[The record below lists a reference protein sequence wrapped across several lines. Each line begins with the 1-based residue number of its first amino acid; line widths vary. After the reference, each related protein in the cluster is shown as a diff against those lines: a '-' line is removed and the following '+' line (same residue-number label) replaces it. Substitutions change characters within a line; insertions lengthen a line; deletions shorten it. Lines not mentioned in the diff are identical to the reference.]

1 MNTILRSTTLFLP
14 QIFTTKKMIVLED
27 IYQES
32 LDAPK
37 AIQVLGIGLVSMTKN
52 RDNIVFNKGI
62 SLSLM
67 KDLIKLYRPEIL
79 NKKEGKIID
88 LLGIFTVYIHFYT
101 LENEIISIFYI
112 NEKDRLV
119 NYEDLCSLS
128 RLLVKT
134 HSSNVSISKVSQI
147 CNKAIPSIKGLSAL
161 FVINTTGHTLFTKIR
176 NDKIKLSENYIQIGG
191 FLSAILTFSNEVI
204 GKNSGESLQ
213 AINFENQQFLITVK
227 EGIIFAYLVEQ
238 TNNLEIIE
246 RYMDL
251 LKEEFFDLY
260 CDCLKDFNGE
270 VYQFRSFEPVVEK
283 YFSI

>member
-1 MNTILRSTTLFLP
+1 MIDDPLFLP
-14 QIFTTKKMIVLED
+14 QIFTTKKLRKMIVLED
-27 IYQES
+27 IYQKS
-32 LDAPK
+32 LAAPK
-37 AIQVLGIGLVSMTKN
+37 AIQVLGMGLVSMTKN
-52 RDNIVFNKGI
+52 RSNIVFNKGI
-62 SLSLM
+62 SHSLM

-79 NKKEGKIID
+79 NKKEGKMID
-88 LLGIFTVYIHFYT
+88 LLGIFTVYVHFYT
-101 LENEIISIFYI
+101 LGNERISIFYI

-134 HSSNVSISKVSQI
+134 YCSNASISKISQI

-176 NDKIKLSENYIQIGG
+176 NDKTKLSENYIQIGG
-191 FLSAILTFSNEVI
+191 FLSAILMFSNEVI

-213 AINFENQQFLITVK
+213 AINFENQKFLITVK

-238 TNNLEIIE
+238 TNNSEIIE

-260 CDCLKDFNGE
+260 SDSLKDFNGE
-270 VYQFRSFEPVVEK
+270 VYQFHSFEPVVEK

>member
-1 MNTILRSTTLFLP
+1 
-14 QIFTTKKMIVLED
+14 MIVLED

-32 LDAPK
+32 LDSPK
-37 AIQVLGIGLVSMTKN
+37 AIQVLGIGLVSMTKS

-62 SLSLM
+62 SRSLM

-79 NKKEGKIID
+79 NKKEGKMID
-88 LLGIFTVYIHFYT
+88 LLGIFTVYVHFYT
-101 LENEIISIFYI
+101 LGNERFSIFYV
-112 NEKDRLV
+112 NEKDRFV

-134 HSSNVSISKVSQI
+134 YSSNVSISKISQI

-161 FVINTTGHTLFTKIR
+161 FIINTTGHTLFTKIR
-176 NDKIKLSENYIQIGG
+176 SDKAKLAENYIQIGG
-191 FLSAILTFSNEVI
+191 FLSAILMFSNEVI

-213 AINFENQQFLITVK
+213 AINFENQKFLITVK
-227 EGIIFAYLVEQ
+227 DGIIFAYLVEQ
-238 TNNLEIIE
+238 TNNSDIIE
-246 RYMDL
+246 RSMDL

-260 CDCLKDFNGE
+260 CDCLKNFNGE
-270 VYQFRSFEPVVEK
+270 INQFNTFEPVVEK

>member
-1 MNTILRSTTLFLP
+1 MIDEPLFLP
-14 QIFTTKKMIVLED
+14 QIFTIKKLRKMIVLED

-32 LDAPK
+32 LAAPK
-37 AIQVLGIGLVSMTKN
+37 AIQVLGMGLVSMTKN
-52 RDNIVFNKGI
+52 RSNIVFNKGI
-62 SLSLM
+62 SRSLM

-79 NKKEGKIID
+79 NKKEGKMID

-101 LENEIISIFYI
+101 LGNERISIFYI

-134 HSSNVSISKVSQI
+134 YCSNVSISKISQI

-176 NDKIKLSENYIQIGG
+176 NDKTKLSENYIQIGG
-191 FLSAILTFSNEVI
+191 FLSAILMFSNEVI

-213 AINFENQQFLITVK
+213 AINFENQKFLITVK

-238 TNNLEIIE
+238 TNNSEIIE

-260 CDCLKDFNGE
+260 SDCLKDFNGE
-270 VYQFRSFEPVVEK
+270 VYQFHTFEPVVEK

>member
-1 MNTILRSTTLFLP
+1 
-14 QIFTTKKMIVLED
+14 MIVLED

-37 AIQVLGIGLVSMTKN
+37 AIQVLGIGLVSMTEN
-52 RDNIVFNKGI
+52 RYNIVFNKGI
-62 SLSLM
+62 SRSLM
-67 KDLIKLYRPEIL
+67 RELIKLYRPEIL
-79 NKKEGKIID
+79 NKKEGKMID
-88 LLGIFTVYIHFYT
+88 LLGIFTVYVHFYT
-101 LENEIISIFYI
+101 LGNEIVSIFYV

-134 HSSNVSISKVSQI
+134 YNSNVSISKISQI

-161 FVINTTGHTLFTKIR
+161 FVISITGHTLFTKIR
-176 NDKIKLSENYIQIGG
+176 NDKTQLLENYIQIGG
-191 FLSAILTFSNEVI
+191 FLSAILMFSNEVI

-213 AINFENQQFLITVK
+213 AINFENQQFLITVR

-238 TNNLEIIE
+238 TNNSENID
-246 RYMDL
+246 RYMEL

-260 CDCLKDFNGE
+260 YDGLKNFDGDLTKFHT
-270 VYQFRSFEPVVEK
+270 FKPVVEK

>member
-213 AINFENQQFLITVK
+213 AINFENQRFLITVK